1 MMTGG
6 QMELINE
13 RLFGVHEKI
22 LNALEKA
29 RSISTTEKPTLI
41 VGEKGVGK
49 KTLAMYIHIK
59 SGRTDRNLTV
69 VDCDQESQVVE
80 NLILGHRDPES
91 GRFVKGAIE
100 NSNNGTV
107 VLANI
112 DCLADK
118 FQAKLIKILGELKD
132 YDFNIRLL
140 ATTTKNLSKL
150 VGSGKFH
157 RALYNVFMNETI
169 TMIPLRDRPQDIEL
183 LTVEIIKNMNEKD
196 NTQHRITD
204 EALEKLMTHYWAQN
218 TKELFDVIKTSISKI
233 GEEGGP
239 IQLSHISIGEKLNV
253 TDPSDISDGIALM
266 SLKEAEKLLIKK
278 ALIHTSEN
286 RTQAAKI
293 LGVSIRTLRNKINE
307 YRHDGS
313 SYFVNLR

>member
-1 MMTGG
+1 
-6 QMELINE
+6 MEQISTE
-13 RLFGVHEKI
+13 LFGNHEKI
-22 LNALEKA
+22 RLALEKA
-29 RSISTTEKPTLI
+29 EGLSRSDKSILI
-41 VGEKGVGK
+41 IGEKGVGK
-49 KTLAMYIHIK
+49 KSLTKQIHLS
-59 SGRTDRNLTV
+59 SGRQESKLTIV
-69 VDCDQESQVVE
+69 ECDQDPQKVE
-80 NLILGHRDPES
+80 NLILGYREQET

-112 DCLADK
+112 DCLADS
-118 FQAKLIKILGELKD
+118 FQSKLIKILGELKD

-157 RALYNVFMNETI
+157 RALYNIFMNETI
-169 TMIPLRDRPQDIEL
+169 SLIPLRDRPQDIEQ
-183 LTVEIIKNMNEKD
+183 LTLAIIKKENEQ
-196 NTQHRITD
+196 NQTQVRITD

-218 TKELFDVIKTSISKI
+218 IKELKEVIQSSAQKVEN
-233 GEEGGP
+233 GVGP
-239 IQLSHISIGEKLNV
+239 IQLSHVSIGEKLSV
-253 TDPSDISDGIALM
+253 TDPNDISDGIALM
-266 SLKEAEKLLIKK
+266 SLKEAERLLIKK

-307 YRHDGS
+307 YRGDGS